1 MNLRNIK
8 NSGKIFWRVEAM
20 KFSILVPVYN
30 VEKYLEQC
38 VESLLNQTY
47 KGEYEIILVDDG
59 STDSSGSIC
68 DRYQKNNPD
77 KVRVVHKK
85 NEGLVSA
92 RQIGIENASGDYSLF
107 VDSDDFAE
115 TNLLETVN
123 DCIERNANTDM
134 VIYSFRYYSNDK
146 TSERKTTLASNET
159 IFTKDKKKELYEAL
173 ISTTFITSLWTK
185 ALKTEILKKE
195 PTDYSLYYDK
205 NMAEDWFRS
214 IHILTAADKIVYINE
229 PLYNYRTNENSL
241 SRSFRPETI
250 DKKNILYVYDRFMEY
265 LPKWDMDTEEYRQ
278 KLNARWLNETM
289 YTFSIYYENVE
300 KNERKTVLNYDWN
313 SMLPEDVKNGIYN
326 PYENNTSRKLYA
338 LTTEK
343 KFFKL
348 KMHFTY
354 KNIYKNYRKLKSR
367 LLNK

>member
-1 MNLRNIK
+1 
-8 NSGKIFWRVEAM
+8 M

-38 VESLLNQTY
+38 VESLLNQTF

-59 STDSSGSIC
+59 STDSSCKIC
-68 DRYQKNNPD
+68 DEYQKNNPD
-77 KVRVVHKK
+77 KIKVVHKK

-92 RQIGIENASGDYSLF
+92 RQVGIENAKGEYSLF
-107 VDSDDFAE
+107 VDSDDYVE
-115 TNLLETVN
+115 NNLLETVN
-123 DCIERNANTDM
+123 ECINRNDNTDM
-134 VIYSFRYYSNDK
+134 VIYSFRYYSSGK
-146 TSERKTTLASNET
+146 TTERKTTLTTNET
-159 IFTKDKKKELYEAL
+159 VFTKDNKKELYEAL

-185 ALKTEILKKE
+185 ALKTEILKND

-214 IHILTAADKIVYINE
+214 IHLLTDAKKIVYINE
-229 PLYNYRTNENSL
+229 PLYNYRTNEESI

-250 DKKNILYVYDRFMEY
+250 EKKNILYVYDRFMEY

-278 KLNARWLNETM
+278 KLNARWLNETI

-300 KNERKTVLNYDWN
+300 KSERNAVLNYDWN
-313 SMLPEDVKNGIYN
+313 SMLPEGVKNGISN
-326 PYENNTSRKLYA
+326 PHENKTSRKLYA
-338 LTTEK
+338 LIAEK
-343 KFFKL
+343 KFLNLKL
-348 KMHFTY
+348 HFAY